1 MLEKTLEARCCRYAY
16 KSGAYVLKLWPTRAG
31 LPDRLFLLPGGRAWF
46 VEFKTAKGRISPV
59 QVLVMGNIERLGFR
73 GGVIRDFP
81 TFKAILDTM
90 LRGRLK

>member
-1 MLEKTLEARCCRYAY
+1 
-16 KSGAYVLKLWPTRAG
+16 
-31 LPDRLFLLPGGRAWF
+31 